1 MMLQKRAERVR
12 GGRGRFGGAVSGC
25 EFAFA
30 PCMPEPERI
39 VGLGFRHWY
48 SGYLQGDIL
57 AWEKAWTTFGSALGS
72 DNGRAA
78 LEDLSRWVKAVR
90 DHSSRDIA
98 VFPSECR
105 SFCRDEC
112 IAISMIAAAQHSVCP
127 AMRAC
132 AFALLGCSVISDVL
146 SSADRLAA
154 TLRRSNVVLSSGSV
168 IQLAVPVDTSI
179 SH

>member
-1 MMLQKRAERVR
+1 MMLQKRAEKPR
-12 GGRGRFGGAVSGC
+12 GEKAELGGARTGC
-25 EFAFA
+25 EFGFA

-48 SGYLQGDIL
+48 AGYVDGDIC
-57 AWEKAWTTFGSALGS
+57 AWEKAWSTFGGALGS
-72 DNGRAA
+72 ANGRAA

-90 DHSSRDIA
+90 DRSARDIS
-98 VFPSECR
+98 VFPADCR

-112 IAISMIAAAQHSVCP
+112 IAISMIAASQHSVCP

-132 AFALLGCSVISDVL
+132 AYALVGCSMISDVV

-154 TLRRSNVVLSSGSV
+154 TLRRSNLVLSSGSV
-168 IQLAVPVDTSI
+168 VELAVAVDTST